1 MIVDATPTAAQRRVL
16 LPLDAMGSETPAP
29 PERYPGARSPLEAL
43 FDQSLLQHRRLFAEM
58 QVLRPALCEA
68 ATLMARRLCRNGR
81 LMFCGNGVAGPDSAH
96 LAAEFNHRLGGVFPP
111 RLATALDNDETP
123 SPSGNQEYGIE
134 YLFARQINAIGHAND
149 CLVVLSAS
157 GDSINIL
164 RALKTARS
172 KGVAS
177 VALLGRGGGH
187 ARALA
192 DVSLVVPHDDRA
204 RIQEAQIFI
213 GHTLCRQIE
222 AALGLTS

>member
-1 MIVDATPTAAQRRVL
+1 MNRLAVGL
-16 LPLDAMGSETPAP
+16 ETPAP
-29 PERYPGARSPLEAL
+29 PTRQVGAHTPLEAL
-43 FDQSLLQHRRLFAEM
+43 FDQSLLQHRRLFSEM
-58 QVLRPALCEA
+58 QMLRPGLCEA
-68 ATLMARRLCRNGR
+68 ATLMARRLCRHGR
-81 LMFCGNGVAGPDSAH
+81 LMFCGNGLAGADSVH
-96 LAAEFNHRLGGVFPP
+96 LAAEFNHRLGAVFTPG
-111 RLATALDNDETP
+111 LATALDGDDAP
-123 SPSGNQEYGIE
+123 SPSSHPEYGIE
-134 YLFARQINAIGHAND
+134 YGFARQINAIGHAHD

-172 KGVAS
+172 MGVAS

-222 AALGLTS
+222 LALSLPT